1 MGHIGMRST
10 TGREASAELVS
21 ALRHCAESLP
31 QPEEVEAFGTFFDRY
46 ADAKVVLLGE
56 ATHAFRRTG
65 LSRTLTDWRGAKD
78 RELVDMLRTPLLERA
93 IGVIYRPESEFL
105 SHYFEAVLS
114 EQFDAWLWF
123 EQTRAVTPIGSERP
137 VGAPE
142 TYPFGL

>member
-21 ALRHCAESLP
+21 ALRHRAESLP
-31 QPEEVEAFGTFFDRY
+31 PPEE
-46 ADAKVVLLGE
+46 
-56 ATHAFRRTG
+56 
-65 LSRTLTDWRGAKD
+65 
-78 RELVDMLRTPLLERA
+78 
-93 IGVIYRPESEFL
+93 
-105 SHYFEAVLS
+105 
-114 EQFDAWLWF
+114 AWLWF